1 MKSSD
6 SNYKHKRKRGLTP
19 GRIYD
24 PFISIFY
31 TNMLLVGTNNN
42 AVDFDALLQSASTFT
57 NGRKP
62 RLKRSEIVKYENIER
77 LSRAVDDPYWKEVLN
92 KCARGK
98 FPKKIRY
105 DGTNIKYGDWQI
117 TLTGLE
123 DKTVLEVL
131 LYLFRHI
138 CKMYSERDRIA
149 MAEME
154 AREVRKLIEAERVWT
169 NVSRSKSR
177 RNSYFRSYVEQK
189 YSHLSK
195 GIRDELLTQINV
207 AYELGTI
214 KSKDIE
220 FDGRITNIEGIYA
233 DETGVKFHQ
242 IKPPKLK
249 LIERKSK
256 PIPVIYRHYDQWLKW
271 LDEYKA
277 YVARSARNCFAIYH
291 AI

>member
-1 MKSSD
+1 
-6 SNYKHKRKRGLTP
+6 
-19 GRIYD
+19 
-24 PFISIFY
+24 
-31 TNMLLVGTNNN
+31 
-42 AVDFDALLQSASTFT
+42 
-57 NGRKP
+57 
-62 RLKRSEIVKYENIER
+62 
-77 LSRAVDDPYWKEVLN
+77 VDDPYWKEVLN

-105 DGTNIKYGDWQI
+105 DGTNIKYGDWQM

-123 DKTVLEVL
+123 DRTVLEVL
-131 LYLFRHI
+131 LYLFRRI

-149 MAEME
+149 MAETE
-154 AREVRKLIEAERVWT
+154 VQEVRKLIETERVWT

-177 RNSYFRSYVEQK
+177 RNSYFQSYVEQK

-195 GIRDELLTQINV
+195 KIRDELLTQINV

-220 FDGRITNIEGIYA
+220 FDGRITNIQGINA
-233 DETGVKFHQ
+233 DETGVKVNK
-242 IKPPKLK
+242 IKPRNLK
-249 LIERKSK
+249 IIERESEPTPK
-256 PIPVIYRHYDQWLKW
+256 IYRHYDQWLKW

-277 YVARSARNCFAIYH
+277 YH